1 MKKFA
6 LLFALLFVGIVS
18 FCFVAPYGV
27 AKAEGEGVSAGE
39 SITDDIS
46 SSESAEGPETGETGK
61 GEESDE
67 YACKVVL
74 QPCQYGDMLADKEG
88 GNVGDIVTLIAKPY
102 SLFGVESVTVNG
114 VALTQNEDGNYNF
127 TLVEGENV
135 VVATFKVNQEEIS
148 YILGL
153 IEKAKD
159 GDWEDIFSLKNL
171 FTIIS
176 WVISLF
182 TAGGLCL
189 TLLKKQKI
197 KAKTAEEISAAV
209 EEVTKGETSK
219 AVNAFMEKILGP
231 SFDMFGEKLKEIN
244 EMCASMARCMVLA
257 QENTP
262 EARLAIIQELSKT
275 NEKAQ
280 DLAEEVKKIVHD
292 EMSATEKEK
301 QEKIDTLKDLE
312 EKNNALGNQPINETQ
327 KSSEGRY

>member
-18 FCFVAPYGV
+18 FCFVAPYEV

-46 SSESAEGPETGETGK
+46 SSDGAEGSETGETGK
-61 GEESDE
+61 GGESDE

-74 QPCQYGDMLADKEG
+74 QSCQYGDMLADKEG
-88 GNVGDIVTLIAKPY
+88 GNVGDVVTLIAKPY

-159 GDWEDIFSLKNL
+159 GNWEDIFSLKNL

-182 TAGGLCL
+182 TAGGLCV

-280 DLAEEVKKIVHD
+280 DLAEEVKRIVHD

-312 EKNNALGNQPINETQ
+312 EKNNALGNNPITETQ

>member
-27 AKAEGEGVSAGE
+27 AKAEGEGVSSGE

-46 SSESAEGPETGETGK
+46 SSDGAEGSEAGETGK
-61 GEESDE
+61 GEESDK

-88 GNVGDIVTLIAKPY
+88 GNVGDVVTLIAKPY

-312 EKNNALGNQPINETQ
+312 EKNNALGNKPINETQ

>member
-46 SSESAEGPETGETGK
+46 SSESAEGPETGVTGK

-301 QEKIDTLKDLE
+301 QGKIDTLKDLE

>member
-6 LLFALLFVGIVS
+6 LLFALLFVGVMS

-27 AKAEGEGVSAGE
+27 AKAEGESVSAVE
-39 SITDDIS
+39 SIADDVS
-46 SSESAEGPETGETGK
+46 SSDGAEGSETGETGK

-182 TAGGLCL
+182 TAGGLCV

-231 SFDMFGEKLKEIN
+231 SFDMFSEKLKEIN
-244 EMCASMARCMVLA
+244 EMCASMAKCMVLA

-312 EKNNALGNQPINETQ
+312 EKNNALGNNPITETQ

>member
-27 AKAEGEGVSAGE
+27 AKAEGESVSAGE
-39 SITDDIS
+39 SIADDIS
-46 SSESAEGPETGETGK
+46 SSDGAEGSETGETGE

-88 GNVGDIVTLIAKPY
+88 GNVGDVVTLIAKPY

-159 GDWEDIFSLKNL
+159 GNWEDIFSLKNL

-182 TAGGLCL
+182 TAGGLCI

-312 EKNNALGNQPINETQ
+312 EKNNALGSNPITETQ

>member
-46 SSESAEGPETGETGK
+46 SSDGAEGSETGETGE

-88 GNVGDIVTLIAKPY
+88 GNVGDVVTLIAKPY

-159 GDWEDIFSLKNL
+159 GNWEDIFSLKNL

-182 TAGGLCL
+182 TAGGLCV

-209 EEVTKGETSK
+209 EEVTKVETSK

-231 SFDMFGEKLKEIN
+231 SFDMFSEKLKEIN

-312 EKNNALGNQPINETQ
+312 EKNNALGSNPITETQ

>member
-6 LLFALLFVGIVS
+6 LLFALLFVGVMS

-46 SSESAEGPETGETGK
+46 SSDGAEGSETGETGK

-275 NEKAQ
+275 NKKAQ

-312 EKNNALGNQPINETQ
+312 EKNNALGSNPITETQ

>member
-27 AKAEGEGVSAGE
+27 AKAEGEGVSAEE
-39 SITDDIS
+39 SVTDDIS
-46 SSESAEGPETGETGK
+46 SSDGTEGSETGETGK

-159 GDWEDIFSLKNL
+159 GNWEDIFSLKNL

-182 TAGGLCL
+182 TAGGLCV

-231 SFDMFGEKLKEIN
+231 SFDMFSEKLKEIN
-244 EMCASMARCMVLA
+244 EMCASMAKCMVLA

-301 QEKIDTLKDLE
+301 QEKIDTIKDLE
-312 EKNNALGNQPINETQ
+312 EKNNALGSNPITETQ

>member
-27 AKAEGEGVSAGE
+27 VKAEGEGVSAGE

-46 SSESAEGPETGETGK
+46 SSDGAEGSETGETGK

-88 GNVGDIVTLIAKPY
+88 GNVGDIVTLVAKPY

-114 VALTQNEDGNYNF
+114 VVLTQNEDGNYNF

-159 GDWEDIFSLKNL
+159 GNWEDIFSLKNL

-182 TAGGLCL
+182 TAGGLCI

-312 EKNNALGNQPINETQ
+312 EKNNALGSNPITETQ

>member
-6 LLFALLFVGIVS
+6 LLLALLFVGVMS
-18 FCFVAPYGV
+18 FCFIAPYGV
-27 AKAEGEGVSAGE
+27 AKAEGESVSAVE
-39 SITDDIS
+39 SIADDIS
-46 SSESAEGPETGETGK
+46 SSDGAEGSETGETGK

-88 GNVGDIVTLIAKPY
+88 GNVGDIVTLVAKPY

-127 TLVEGENV
+127 SLVEGENV

-182 TAGGLCL
+182 TAGGLCI

-244 EMCASMARCMVLA
+244 EMCSSMAKCMVLA

-312 EKNNALGNQPINETQ
+312 EKNNALGSNPITETQ

>member
-27 AKAEGEGVSAGE
+27 VKAEGEGVSAGE

-46 SSESAEGPETGETGK
+46 SSDGAEGSETGETGK

-88 GNVGDIVTLIAKPY
+88 GNVGDIVTLVAKPY

-114 VALTQNEDGNYNF
+114 VVLTQNEDGNYNF

-159 GDWEDIFSLKNL
+159 GNWEDIFSLKNL

-182 TAGGLCL
+182 TAGGLCI

-219 AVNAFMEKILGP
+219 AVNAFMEKSLGP

-312 EKNNALGNQPINETQ
+312 EKNNALGNNHITETQ

>member
-6 LLFALLFVGIVS
+6 LLSALLFVGVVS

-39 SITDDIS
+39 SIADDIS
-46 SSESAEGPETGETGK
+46 SSDGAEGSETGETGK

-88 GNVGDIVTLIAKPY
+88 GNVGDVVTLIAKPY

-159 GDWEDIFSLKNL
+159 GNWEDIFSLKNL

-182 TAGGLCL
+182 TAGGLCV

-312 EKNNALGNQPINETQ
+312 EKNNALGSNTITETQ

>member
-18 FCFVAPYGV
+18 FCVVSPYGV

-39 SITDDIS
+39 SITDNIPS
-46 SSESAEGPETGETGK
+46 SDGAEGSETGETGE

-88 GNVGDIVTLIAKPY
+88 GNVGDVVTLIAKPY

-159 GDWEDIFSLKNL
+159 GNWEDIFSLKNL

-182 TAGGLCL
+182 TAGGLCV

-312 EKNNALGNQPINETQ
+312 EKNNALGSNPITETQ

>member
-27 AKAEGEGVSAGE
+27 VKAEGEGVSAGE

-46 SSESAEGPETGETGK
+46 SSDGAEGSETGETGK

-88 GNVGDIVTLIAKPY
+88 GNVGDIVTLVAKPY

-114 VALTQNEDGNYNF
+114 VVLTQNEDGNYNF

-159 GDWEDIFSLKNL
+159 GNWEDIFSLKNL

-182 TAGGLCL
+182 TAGGLCI

-312 EKNNALGNQPINETQ
+312 EKNNALGNNHITETQ

>member
-27 AKAEGEGVSAGE
+27 AKAEGESVSAVE
-39 SITDDIS
+39 SIADDIS
-46 SSESAEGPETGETGK
+46 SSDGAEGSETGETGK

-88 GNVGDIVTLIAKPY
+88 GNVGDVVTLIAKPY

-182 TAGGLCL
+182 TAGGLCV

-312 EKNNALGNQPINETQ
+312 EKNNALGNNPITETQ

>member
-6 LLFALLFVGIVS
+6 LLFALLFVGVVS
-18 FCFVAPYGV
+18 FCFVSPYGV

-46 SSESAEGPETGETGK
+46 SSDGTEGSETGETGK

-159 GDWEDIFSLKNL
+159 GNWEDIFSLKNL

-182 TAGGLCL
+182 TAGGLCI

-209 EEVTKGETSK
+209 EEVTKGEFFI
-219 AVNAFMEKILGP
+219 AVNAFM
-231 SFDMFGEKLKEIN
+231 
-244 EMCASMARCMVLA
+244 
-257 QENTP
+257 
-262 EARLAIIQELSKT
+262 
-275 NEKAQ
+275 
-280 DLAEEVKKIVHD
+280 
-292 EMSATEKEK
+292 
-301 QEKIDTLKDLE
+301 
-312 EKNNALGNQPINETQ
+312 
-327 KSSEGRY
+327 

>member
-39 SITDDIS
+39 SIADDIS
-46 SSESAEGPETGETGK
+46 SSDGAEGSETGETGK

-159 GDWEDIFSLKNL
+159 GNWEDIFSLKNL

-182 TAGGLCL
+182 TAGGLCI

-275 NEKAQ
+275 NKKAQ

-312 EKNNALGNQPINETQ
+312 EKNNALGSNPITETQ

>member
-39 SITDDIS
+39 SITDDVS
-46 SSESAEGPETGETGK
+46 SSDGAEGSETGETGK

-88 GNVGDIVTLIAKPY
+88 GNVGDVVTLIAKPY

-159 GDWEDIFSLKNL
+159 GNWEDIFSLKNL

-182 TAGGLCL
+182 TAGGLCV

-244 EMCASMARCMVLA
+244 EMCASMAKCMVLA

-312 EKNNALGNQPINETQ
+312 EKNNALGNNPITETQ

>member
-312 EKNNALGNQPINETQ
+312 EKNNALGNKPINETQ

>member
-6 LLFALLFVGIVS
+6 LLSALLFVGIVS

-39 SITDDIS
+39 SIADDIS
-46 SSESAEGPETGETGK
+46 SSDGAEGSETGETGK

-74 QPCQYGDMLADKEG
+74 QPCQYGDMLADREG
-88 GNVGDIVTLIAKPY
+88 GNVGDVVTLIAKPY

-159 GDWEDIFSLKNL
+159 GNWEDILSLKNL

-182 TAGGLCL
+182 TAGGLCV

-312 EKNNALGNQPINETQ
+312 EKNNALGNQPITETQ

>member
-27 AKAEGEGVSAGE
+27 AKAEGESVSAGE

-46 SSESAEGPETGETGK
+46 SSDGAEGSETGETGK

-88 GNVGDIVTLIAKPY
+88 GNVGDVVTLIAKPY

-159 GDWEDIFSLKNL
+159 GNWEDIFSLKNL

-182 TAGGLCL
+182 TAGGLCI

-262 EARLAIIQELSKT
+262 EARLAIIQELSNT

-312 EKNNALGNQPINETQ
+312 EKNNALGSNTITETQ

>member
-27 AKAEGEGVSAGE
+27 AKAEGEGVSAVE

-46 SSESAEGPETGETGK
+46 SSDGAEGSEAGETGK

-88 GNVGDIVTLIAKPY
+88 GNVGDVVTLIAKPY

-159 GDWEDIFSLKNL
+159 GNWEDIFSLKNL

-301 QEKIDTLKDLE
+301 QGKIDTLKDLE

>member
-39 SITDDIS
+39 SITDNIS
-46 SSESAEGPETGETGK
+46 SSDGAEGSETGETGK

-67 YACKVVL
+67 YVCKVVL

-88 GNVGDIVTLIAKPY
+88 GNVGDVVTLIAKPY

-159 GDWEDIFSLKNL
+159 GNWEDIFSLKNL

-182 TAGGLCL
+182 TAGGLCI

-275 NEKAQ
+275 NKKAQ

-312 EKNNALGNQPINETQ
+312 EKNNALGNNPITETQ

>member
-39 SITDDIS
+39 SIADDIS
-46 SSESAEGPETGETGK
+46 SSDGAEVSETVETGE

-88 GNVGDIVTLIAKPY
+88 GNVGDVVTLIAKPY

-159 GDWEDIFSLKNL
+159 GNWEDIFSLKNL

-182 TAGGLCL
+182 TAGGLCV

-312 EKNNALGNQPINETQ
+312 EKNNALGSNPITETQ

>member
-6 LLFALLFVGIVS
+6 LLFALLFVGVMS

-46 SSESAEGPETGETGK
+46 SSDGAEGSETGETGK

-182 TAGGLCL
+182 TAGGLCI

-312 EKNNALGNQPINETQ
+312 EKNNALGSNPITETQ

>member
-6 LLFALLFVGIVS
+6 LLFALLFVGVVS
-18 FCFVAPYGV
+18 FCFIAPYGV
-27 AKAEGEGVSAGE
+27 AKAEGEGVSSGE

-46 SSESAEGPETGETGK
+46 SSDGAEGSETGETGK
-61 GEESDE
+61 GEESVE

-88 GNVGDIVTLIAKPY
+88 GNVGDVVTLIAKPY

-182 TAGGLCL
+182 TAGGLCI

-312 EKNNALGNQPINETQ
+312 EKNNALGSNPITETQ